1 MSVPVSAQM
10 NLYRFSALATAFV
23 RMWRAW
29 RILLPVVVVN
39 ALVQAALLIPGLMPY
54 LSVAFGIASLL
65 SFVVLVFA
73 FGAVTAAMLQ
83 AAQGS
88 VDYRSVWEALRARW
102 LSLLLWSIGLVIAL
116 TIGFALYVLPGF
128 AILAVTPYLLL
139 AVVDGRSRPLRVN
152 FQTIGARWGRWLV
165 TIGVLGILCLII
177 WILALVDSF
186 FVGGAGG
193 SLIGWIVL
201 GFVASWFICAWAL
214 IYQSV
219 KQGNRKS
226 HVAQTGTR

>member
-1 MSVPVSAQM
+1 MSAPVSAQK
-10 NLYRFSALATAFV
+10 NLYRFSVLATAFV

-83 AAQGS
+83 AAQGT
-88 VDYRSVWEALRARW
+88 VDYRWVWEALRARW
-102 LSLLLWSIGLVIAL
+102 LSLLLWSLALVIAL
-116 TIGFALYVLPGF
+116 TIGLSLYVLPGF
-128 AILAVTPYLLL
+128 AVLAATPYLLL

-165 TIGVLGILCLII
+165 TIGVLGILCLIM
-177 WILALVDSF
+177 WVLALVDSL
-186 FVGGAGG
+186 FVGGASG

-201 GFVASWFICAWAL
+201 GLVAGWFICTWAL

-219 KQGNRKS
+219 KTSKVIRIP
-226 HVAQTGTR
+226 V

>member
-1 MSVPVSAQM
+1 MSATVSAQK
-10 NLYRFSALATAFV
+10 NLYKFSALATALV

-29 RILLPVVVVN
+29 RILIPVVAVN

-54 LSVAFGIASLL
+54 LSVAFVIASLL

-73 FGAVTAAMLQ
+73 FGAVTTAMLQ

-88 VDYRSVWEALRARW
+88 VDYGSVWKALRARS
-102 LSLLLWSIGLVIAL
+102 LSLLLWSLALVIAL
-116 TIGFALYVLPGF
+116 TVGFSLYVLPGF
-128 AILAVTPYLLL
+128 AVLAATPYLLL

-165 TIGVLGILCLII
+165 TIGVLGILCLIV
-177 WILALVDSF
+177 WVLALVDSF
-186 FVGGAGG
+186 FVGGAVG

-214 IYQSV
+214 IYQSLRA
-219 KQGNRKS
+219 G
-226 HVAQTGTR
+226 

>member
-1 MSVPVSAQM
+1 
-10 NLYRFSALATAFV
+10 
-23 RMWRAW
+23 
-29 RILLPVVVVN
+29 
-39 ALVQAALLIPGLMPY
+39 
-54 LSVAFGIASLL
+54 
-65 SFVVLVFA
+65 
-73 FGAVTAAMLQ
+73 
-83 AAQGS
+83 
-88 VDYRSVWEALRARW
+88 VDYRSVWETLRARW
-102 LSLLLWSIGLVIAL
+102 LSLLLWSLGLVIAL

-165 TIGVLGILCLII
+165 TIGALGILCLII